1 MVKSEA
7 LDPRIN
13 TNPII
18 FLFLL
23 GLCSPNSSYLLALSR
38 GRETII
44 KLIYRGEGG
53 NSNNTAVY
61 CMAFN

>member
-23 GLCSPNSSYLLALSR
+23 GLCSPNSSYLLALRR
-38 GRETII
+38 GKETII
-44 KLIYRGEGG
+44 KLIYRGEG
-53 NSNNTAVY
+53 TAIIKQYIVWHSIR
-61 CMAFN
+61 